1 MLMLHP
7 LPSLKKGLE
16 TQIIGQT
23 IHLFREIHSAS
34 DMAKELALIGTKEG
48 TVVIA
53 ETQTRGK
60 GRLGREWISPA
71 DGLWFSLILRPKI
84 SPEDASKLTLL
95 AGVVVAKTL
104 EKLYHLRAEVK
115 WPNDVLIDGKK
126 ICGILTEAS
135 SKGRYLDFV
144 VIGFGINANFPVSRL
159 PASLHES
166 TTTLRTELNR
176 EVNIEALLRSLLEET
191 ERYYRMFKE
200 GNFETVLAEWRRLAK
215 FLGSYVYV
223 RSLNEKVEGWAVDVD
238 EQGALIV
245 RLRDQTT
252 RKIVAGDVTVR
263 KL

>member
-1 MLMLHP
+1 MLTLNFS
-7 LPSLKKGLE
+7 PSLKKGLE

-23 IHLFREIHSAS
+23 IHWFREVHSTN

-48 TVVIA
+48 TVVVA
-53 ETQTRGK
+53 ETQTSGK
-60 GRLGREWISPA
+60 GRLCREWISPA
-71 DGLWFSLILRPKI
+71 GGLWVSLILRPEV
-84 SPEDASKLTLL
+84 SAEHASKLTL
-95 AGVVVAKTL
+95 ATAVAVAKTL
-104 EKLYHLRAEVK
+104 EKLNHLRVEVK

-126 ICGILTEAS
+126 VCGILTEACTQ
-135 SKGRYLDFV
+135 GRCLNFV
-144 VIGFGINANFPVSRL
+144 VVGLGINANFLLSEL

-223 RSLNEKVEGWAVDVD
+223 ESLNEKVEGWAIDVD

-245 RLRDQTT
+245 RLKDQTT